1 MLDIHQTYINLY
13 ELICHVNRYDL
24 GDVIQGDL
32 AEPEPEVPEL
42 LQQMA
47 QKDWRN
53 QWNKLVQLVQM
64 DLASSVRTFEILCCF
79 VMLEIQKEKQTTVEI
94 EGSKKKMNEMVSM
107 GELKSAE
114 KVSSRLC
121 VVYEW

>member
-1 MLDIHQTYINLY
+1 MSCQ
-13 ELICHVNRYDL
+13 YDL
-24 GDVIQGDL
+24 GEHVIQGDL

-64 DLASSVRTFEILCCF
+64 DLASSVRTFEIL
-79 VMLEIQKEKQTTVEI
+79 I
-94 EGSKKKMNEMVSM
+94 EGSKKQNEWDGEHERTQVSGKGLIKALCCIWMVIAS
-107 GELKSAE
+107 L
-114 KVSSRLC
+114 
-121 VVYEW
+121 

>member
-1 MLDIHQTYINLY
+1 MGEH
-13 ELICHVNRYDL
+13 
-24 GDVIQGDL
+24 VIQGDL

-64 DLASSVRTFEILCCF
+64 DLASSVRTFEILCWF
-79 VMLEIQKEKQTTVEI
+79 VMVVFQKEKQTTVEI

-107 GELKSAE
+107 RELKSAE

>member
-1 MLDIHQTYINLY
+1 MLDIHQTYKNLY
-13 ELICHVNRYDL
+13 ELISHVNQYDL
-24 GDVIQGDL
+24 GEHVIQGDL

-64 DLASSVRTFEILCCF
+64 DLALSVRTFEILCCF

-94 EGSKKKMNEMVSM
+94 EGSKKQNEWDGEHERTQVSRK
-107 GELKSAE
+107 GLSKG
-114 KVSSRLC
+114 L
-121 VVYEW
+121 